1 MLDNDAQQ
9 ITSSASPRGRLPRH
23 FGRDHSARPRLTE
36 AIDGERFSPSD
47 ACISRNARR
56 PSLTAVQRIEAAN
69 EELPGYPG
77 ADFDLL
83 ELRFM
88 DDTINRVQV
97 R

>member
-1 MLDNDAQQ
+1 
-9 ITSSASPRGRLPRH
+9 
-23 FGRDHSARPRLTE
+23 
-36 AIDGERFSPSD
+36 
-47 ACISRNARR
+47 
-56 PSLTAVQRIEAAN
+56 VQRIEAAN

-88 DDTINRVQV
+88 DDTINWVQV

>member
-1 MLDNDAQQ
+1 M
-9 ITSSASPRGRLPRH
+9 TPSSAMPRRIRRSI
-23 FGRDHSARPRLTE
+23 FGRDRSARPCLTE
-36 AIDGERFSPSD
+36 AIAGERFSLSD
-47 ACISRNARR
+47 ACTSRNARR

-69 EELPGYPG
+69 EELLGYPG

-88 DDTINRVQV
+88 DDTINWVQV